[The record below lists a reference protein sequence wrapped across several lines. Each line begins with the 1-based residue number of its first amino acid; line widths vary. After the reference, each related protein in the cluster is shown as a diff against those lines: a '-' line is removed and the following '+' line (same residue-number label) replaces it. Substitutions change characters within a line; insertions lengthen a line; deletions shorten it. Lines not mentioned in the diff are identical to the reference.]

1 MNDETKRTIRIGAVV
16 TAAVLTL
23 MVFLFL
29 VGTEQRIFSKKNR
42 YRAQFKSA
50 AGLAAGNPVQ
60 LSGVTVGTVE
70 DIYLPRDPKNEKVQV
85 QISIEKKYAERIRL
99 DSRARVKKLG
109 LIAADAYV
117 DITPGS
123 PEQPQLPPGSL
134 IPTMEGADVDELIAS
149 GEDLVDNFVQISH
162 SLKNVLARIDRGE
175 GLLGE
180 LTVDPEGGQKLTD
193 NLRTTLNR
201 TNALLNQVQSGRG
214 VVGRLLYDDAYAAE
228 LTASLN
234 SSARSLQAILGDV
247 QQSFE
252 SGEGALPALLSDPEG
267 RKRVDQLVENLRLA
281 SENIVGFSQRLSEGE
296 GLVPRL
302 VSDKEYGDTVLQEFH
317 GLVQRLNGIA
327 QKIDEGE
334 GTAGKLISDPSLYEA
349 VNDILIGI
357 NESRL
362 LRYLVRNRQAAGIE
376 KRYDEVKK
384 ANEASGTNPEA
395 ELPPA
400 EPAPPAE
407 ETVPPVEEAVPP
419 TDTAPPTTT
428 DPVPPPPPTTD
439 PAPTT
444 TDPAPPP
451 GQ

>member
-42 YRAQFKSA
+42 YTAQFRSA
-50 AGLAAGNPVQ
+50 AGLAVGNPVQ

-70 DIYLPRDPKNEKVQV
+70 DIYLPRDPKNEKVRV
-85 QISIEKKYAERIRL
+85 QISVEKKYAERIRL

-134 IPTMEGADVDELIAS
+134 IPTMEGADVDALIES

-162 SLKNVLARIDRGE
+162 SMKNVLARIDRGE

-193 NLRTTLNR
+193 NLRSTLNR

-214 VVGRLLYDDAYAAE
+214 VVGRLLYDDAYASE

-247 QQSFE
+247 QASFE
-252 SGEGALPALLSDPEG
+252 NGDGALPALLSDPKG
-267 RKRVDQLVENLRLA
+267 RERVDQLVENLRLA
-281 SENIVGFSQRLSEGE
+281 SENIATFSNGLREGD

-302 VSDKEYGDTVLQEFH
+302 VNDKEYGETVLREFH
-317 GLVQRLNGIA
+317 GLVTRLNEIA
-327 QKIDEGE
+327 RKIEEGE
-334 GTAGKLISDPSLYEA
+334 GSAGKLIADPSLYEA

-357 NESRL
+357 NESRM
-362 LRYLVRNRQAAGIE
+362 LRYLIRNRQAAGIE
-376 KRYDEVKK
+376 KRYETVQE
-384 ANEASGTNPEA
+384 ANEASEATPETEPKPA
-395 ELPPA
+395 EPLPPA
-400 EPAPPAE
+400 EE
-407 ETVPPVEEAVPP
+407 L
-419 TDTAPPTTT
+419 
-428 DPVPPPPPTTD
+428 PPPPPP
-439 PAPTT
+439 PADVAAPVTEPAPETPPPTT

-451 GQ
+451 A